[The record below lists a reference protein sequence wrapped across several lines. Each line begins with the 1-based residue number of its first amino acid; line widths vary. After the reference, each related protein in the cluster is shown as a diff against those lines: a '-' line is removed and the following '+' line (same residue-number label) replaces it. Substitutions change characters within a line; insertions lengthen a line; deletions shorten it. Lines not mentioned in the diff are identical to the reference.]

1 MKKFVLVALAVVF
14 VGLIF
19 AGCRSSQSPQQI
31 AKIDINGSTTVF
43 PIAQKAAEVYMNK
56 HQDVTISVEGTGSGN
71 GIAALI
77 DKSTDIADASREIK
91 QEEIDKAK
99 ANGVD
104 PYEIPIA
111 LDALSVIVNPQNPVN
126 ALSADQV
133 RNIFIGKITNWKDV
147 GGPEMPIVVVTRDTS
162 SGTYGA
168 FMELALKKGDQITDR
183 AIVQSSSQT
192 VKNTIATT
200 KGAIGYDGL
209 GYVDSSVKAIS
220 YDGVMP
226 SKETAINKSYKL
238 SRHLY
243 MYTNGSPTGAV
254 KDFIDFVLGP
264 DGQSIVDEVGFIKI
278 K

>member
-19 AGCRSSQSPQQI
+19 AGCKSSQSPQQI

-56 HQDVTISVEGTGSGN
+56 HQDVTISVEGKGSGN